1 MTNNSS
7 ISLFGIGA
15 IDLKFDCIKC
25 GQRVRSDQEIDVP
38 YPDFSADTAHD
49 SQSDN
54 DGFAICHNCN
64 EKYEIEVVN
73 GYGGGWISVSKL
85 KDDAELEIIE
95 YPEPGDYELE
105 AILSNSEFKNTFDS
119 AIEKVSKLNL
129 LSIVDKEL
137 EQLLKNNLFVSIIAA
152 METYLSD
159 AFINTVDKKNEKY
172 LRQFVDSFKK
182 YQERKIKLSE
192 IYLFYDNIKT
202 DAIKELKD
210 ITFHNIEQSKYL
222 YGKSLNVNFPNDLG
236 NLFKIVEKRH
246 DFVHRNGKTKDNIE
260 VNVTNDEIEN
270 TIKQITEFINFIDE
284 QVVQL

>member
-1 MTNNSS
+1 MTNISKIQNSSS
-7 ISLFGIGA
+7 ISLFGVGA
-15 IDLKFDCIKC
+15 VEIKFDCPKC
-25 GQRVRSDQEIDVP
+25 GQRVKSDAEIDVP

-49 SQSDN
+49 SQNEN
-54 DGFAICHNCN
+54 DGFAICDNCD
-64 EKYEIEVVN
+64 EEFEIDIIN
-73 GYGGGWISVSKL
+73 GYGGGWITVHKL
-85 KDDAELEIIE
+85 KEGAELELLE
-95 YPEPGDYELE
+95 YLDPPDYELE
-105 AILSNSEFKNTFDS
+105 AILSNSEFKKTFDS
-119 AIEKVSKLNL
+119 AIDKIQKLNL
-129 LSIVDKEL
+129 LSIADSEL

-202 DAIKELKD
+202 DAVKELKD

-222 YGKSLNVNFPNDLG
+222 YGKSLSVNFPEDLG

-246 DFVHRNGKTKDNIE
+246 DFAYVGGSS
-260 VNVTNDEIEN
+260 
-270 TIKQITEFINFIDE
+270 
-284 QVVQL
+284 LY